1 MKKALVT
8 GGSGGIG
15 SAICRALAEDGW
27 YVYVAGCHRMDRAE
41 AVAAEIGGEAVKA
54 DLSMPLDVK
63 SLFRKVGDID
73 LLVNCAGVA
82 WYGLLQEM
90 SEFDWRKVFGVNID
104 GMYRCC
110 REAIPA
116 MVRRHSGCIINVSS
130 ILGSNGSSCEAAY
143 SASKGAVIAL
153 TKSLAKELGPSGIR
167 CNCVCPGFIETEMTA
182 NLTEADCAMLVEST
196 ALGRTGMP
204 EDIAPLVVFLAGE
217 GASFITGQCIGV
229 DGGLVI

>member
-27 YVYVAGCHRMDRAE
+27 YVYVAGCHHMDRAE

-63 SLFRKVGDID
+63 SLFRKTGDIE

-130 ILGSNGSSCEAAY
+130 ILGVSGSSCEAAY
-143 SASKGAVIAL
+143 SASKGAVISL
-153 TKSLAKELGPSGIR
+153 TRALAKELGPSGIR
-167 CNCVCPGFIETEMTA
+167 CNCVCPGFIETDMCA
-182 NLTEADCAMLVEST
+182 HLSEADCAMLVEST
-196 ALGRTGMP
+196 SLGRTGLP
-204 EDIAPLVVFLAGE
+204 EDVAPLVVFLAGE

-229 DGGLVI
+229 DGGLVV

>member
-15 SAICRALAEDGW
+15 SAICRALAENGW
-27 YVYVAGCHRMDRAE
+27 YVYVAGCRHMDRAE
-41 AVAAEIGGEAVKA
+41 AVAAEIGGEAVNA

-110 REAIPA
+110 REAIPS

-130 ILGSNGSSCEAAY
+130 ILGTNGSSCEAAY
-143 SASKGAVIAL
+143 SASKGAVISL
-153 TKSLAKELGPSGIR
+153 TKALAKELGPSGIR
-167 CNCVCPGFIETEMTA
+167 CNCVCPGFIETDMCA
-182 NLTEADCAMLVEST
+182 NLSEADAAMLVESSS
-196 ALGRTGMP
+196 LGRSGMP
-204 EDIAPLVVFLAGE
+204 EDVAPLVVFLAGE
-217 GASFITGQCIGV
+217 GASFITGQAIGV

>member
-27 YVYVAGCHRMDRAE
+27 FVYVAGCHHMDRAE
-41 AVAAEIGGEAVKA
+41 ALAKEIGGEAVKA
-54 DLSMPLDVK
+54 DLSMPLEAK
-63 SLFRKVGDID
+63 SLFRTVGDID

-130 ILGSNGSSCEAAY
+130 ILGVNGSSCEAAY

-153 TKSLAKELGPSGIR
+153 TKALAKELGPSGIR
-167 CNCVCPGFIETEMTA
+167 CNCVCPGFIETPMCA
-182 NLTEADCAMLVEST
+182 NLSEADCAMLVEST
-196 ALGRTGMP
+196 SLGRTGMP
-204 EDIAPLVVFLAGE
+204 EDVAPLVVFLAGE
-217 GASFITGQCIGV
+217 GASFITGQAIGV

>member
-15 SAICRALAEDGW
+15 AAICRALAADGW
-27 YVYVAGCHRMDRAE
+27 FVYVAGCHRMDRAE
-41 AVAAEIGGEAVKA
+41 AVAKEIGGEAVEA

-63 SLFRKVGDID
+63 TLFRTVGDID

-82 WYGLLQEM
+82 WYGLLQDM
-90 SEFDWRKVFGVNID
+90 GEFDWRRVFGVNID

-110 REAIPA
+110 REAIPS
-116 MVRRHSGCIINVSS
+116 MVRRHSGSIINVSS
-130 ILGSNGSSCEAAY
+130 ILGTNGSSCEAAY
-143 SASKGAVIAL
+143 SATKGAVIAL

-167 CNCVCPGFIETEMTA
+167 CNCVCPGFIETAMTD

-196 ALGRTGMP
+196 ALGRTGVP

-217 GASFITGQCIGV
+217 GAGFITGQCIGV

>member
-15 SAICRALAEDGW
+15 SAICRALAADGW
-27 YVYVAGCHRMDRAE
+27 FVYVVGCRHMERAE
-41 AVAAEIGGEAVKA
+41 AVAREIGGEALQA

-63 SLFRKVGDID
+63 TLFRAAGDID

-82 WYGLLQEM
+82 WYGLLQDM
-90 SEFDWRKVFGVNID
+90 GEFDWRKVFGVNID

-110 REAIPA
+110 REAIPS
-116 MVRRHSGCIINVSS
+116 MVRRHNGCIINVSS
-130 ILGSNGSSCEAAY
+130 ILGVNGSSCEAAY
-143 SASKGAVIAL
+143 SATKGAVIAL

-167 CNCVCPGFIETEMTA
+167 CNCVCPGFIETDMTA

-196 ALGRTGMP
+196 SLGRTGLP
-204 EDIAPLVVFLAGE
+204 GDVAPLVVFLAGE
-217 GASFITGQCIGV
+217 GAGFITGQCIGV

>member
-1 MKKALVT
+1 
-8 GGSGGIG
+8 
-15 SAICRALAEDGW
+15 
-27 YVYVAGCHRMDRAE
+27 MDRAE
-41 AVAAEIGGEAVKA
+41 AVAAEIGGEAVNA

-63 SLFRKVGDID
+63 SLFRKVGDIE

-110 REAIPA
+110 REAIPS

-130 ILGSNGSSCEAAY
+130 ILGTNGSSCEAAY
-143 SASKGAVIAL
+143 SASKGAVISL
-153 TKSLAKELGPSGIR
+153 TKALAKELGPSGIR
-167 CNCVCPGFIETEMTA
+167 CNCVCPGFIETDMCA
-182 NLTEADCAMLVEST
+182 NLSEADAAMLVEST
-196 ALGRTGMP
+196 SLGRSGMP
-204 EDIAPLVVFLAGE
+204 EDVAPLVVFLAGE